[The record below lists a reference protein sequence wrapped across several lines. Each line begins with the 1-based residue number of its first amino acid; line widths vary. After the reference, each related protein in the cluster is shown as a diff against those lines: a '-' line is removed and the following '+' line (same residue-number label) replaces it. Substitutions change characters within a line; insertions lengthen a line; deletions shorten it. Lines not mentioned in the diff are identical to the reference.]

1 MRQLRGRP
9 SAVSV
14 FSKALLC
21 IVLEI
26 FLEPPNPCDLLGGM
40 GIVGSAVN
48 LKSFHLPSDLK
59 SGRVG
64 DENLMGYPARIR
76 GQVLAFCFLA

>member
-1 MRQLRGRP
+1 M
-9 SAVSV
+9 
-14 FSKALLC
+14 
-21 IVLEI
+21 
-26 FLEPPNPCDLLGGM
+26 
-40 GIVGSAVN
+40 GSAVN